1 MEKFNQIYAQIRK
14 INKMD
19 PATAE
24 HRFAKLGEEFGELAK
39 ALNKTNGQK
48 VLKSKDT
55 PQAIRKEILYEAAD
69 TIQKVVSLI
78 DCFKISAPELLNALL
93 EKNKDWKKKIV
104 DGKRGPS
111 VKNETHSQAE
121 KIVNKK
127 KKVKKE
133 DE

>member
-19 PATAE
+19 PANAE

-48 VLKSKDT
+48 VLKPKDT

-111 VKNETHSQAE
+111 AKKEVSSQAE
-121 KIVNKK
+121 TVV
-127 KKVKKE
+127 VKKE
-133 DE
+133 SKKRR